1 MSTEAEN
8 LIVELRRTFPVSRER
23 LFAAWTEPKEMS
35 QWFGPEGVR
44 VLEARMDARPDGKFL
59 ISATGAAGEIWN
71 AIGEYREVTPPS
83 RLVFTWAWADIPEWQ
98 GIDSVVTV
106 EFAEKSEGAEVHL
119 THERFPSADSRGR
132 HEIGWTGSLEKLG
145 SFLAT

>member
-1 MSTEAEN
+1 MSTEADS
-8 LIVELRRTFPVSRER
+8 LIVELRCAFPVFRER
-23 LFAAWTEPKEMS
+23 LFTAWTQAGEIS

-44 VLEARMDARPDGKFL
+44 VLEARMDARPGGKFL
-59 ISATGAAGEIWN
+59 ISATGAAGEIWT

-98 GIDSVVTV
+98 GVDSVVTV
-106 EFAEKSEGAEVHL
+106 EFSEKPGGTEVHF

-145 SFLAT
+145 RFVTG